1 MTDHE
6 ASKIIQNLVEIHRT
20 IHWGQLSDTE
30 HISPLVF
37 YYRSFSEYAV
47 DLDNYLSSTK
57 GDNGRKD
64 DLEKFES
71 DVRVS
76 VKGMVKFISNYNID
90 LTYKE
95 HFIERS
101 NINEVF
107 EILNIDKNEVL
118 SSIRE
123 NHEYNKEQYREVHL
137 SYFTDE
143 LNSTRYDKF
152 GLKAVE
158 NVKAMYENEDTKF
171 LDMAIRQEWGNLKD
185 MEEFKR
191 KTYNKRKWKEKFNKF
206 KYFIKAKIKR

>member
-6 ASKIIQNLVEIHRT
+6 ASQIIQNLVEIHRM
-20 IHWGQLSDTE
+20 IHWGQLNDTE
-30 HISPLVF
+30 DISPLVF

-76 VKGMVKFISNYNID
+76 IRGMVKFISNYNID

-95 HFIERS
+95 NFIERS
-101 NINEVF
+101 NIDKVF

-123 NHEYNKEQYREVHL
+123 NHKYNKEQYRGVHL
-137 SYFTDE
+137 SYFTEE
-143 LNSTRYDKF
+143 LNSTRYDKL

-171 LDMAIRQEWGNLKD
+171 LDMAIRQEWGNLRD

-191 KTYNKRKWKEKFNKF
+191 KNYNRRKRKEKFNEF
-206 KYFIKAKIKR
+206 KKFIKTKIKW